1 MKCKSCVDLLQEYQD
16 GCLGENKCAEF
27 EEHIAVCA
35 KCRTLAKTYRL
46 TVRLSARTKP
56 ADDLTPEMLE
66 RLKTIVID
74 RFSAGRH

>member
-16 GCLGENKCAEF
+16 GCLGANKCAEF

-35 KCRTLAKTYRL
+35 KCRTLVKTYRL

-56 ADDLTPEMLE
+56 LDDLTPEMLE
-66 RLKTIVID
+66 RLKNIVID
-74 RFSAGRH
+74 RFSTGRR